1 MNKEKIRKF
10 IIEMRNENKLS
21 QKQLAKKL
29 NISVRKLNK
38 IEKGKLKPNN
48 QLILD
53 LSEIFNIRNYEII
66 NGCKGN
72 SDADK
77 SNAISIVMEEVRKR
91 KKYNKIFI
99 LAISILII
107 VFITIL
113 ISLYKNRDWGFYL
126 NGESQNFTYNDSI
139 FFYDNGTYYFT
150 FGNIKTKN
158 KNITIDDIKYIELKS
173 NDRLIIGSSN
183 ILTGITHE
191 NKGYDELFPKEVV
204 NNIDNWY
211 YKITYTKNN
220 QTFTE
225 IINIENEKMK

>member
-1 MNKEKIRKF
+1 MNKEKIGKF
-10 IIEMRNENKLS
+10 IIEMRNEKKLS
-21 QKQLAKKL
+21 QEQLAKKL
-29 NISVRKLNK
+29 NINIRKLNK

-53 LSEIFNIRNYEII
+53 LSKIFNLKNYEII
-66 NGCKGN
+66 NGYKGN
-72 SDADK
+72 TDIDK
-77 SNAISIVMEEVRKR
+77 NNAISIVMEEMKKR
-91 KKYNKIFI
+91 KKYNKVFIF
-99 LAISILII
+99 AISILII
-107 VFITIL
+107 IFITIL
-113 ISLYKNRDWGFYL
+113 ILIYKNRDWGFYL
-126 NGESQNFTYNDSI
+126 NGESKNFIYNDSM
-139 FFYDNGTYYFT
+139 FFYDNGTYFFT

-158 KNITIDDIKYIELKS
+158 EEITLDDITYIELKS

-225 IINIENEKMK
+225 ILNIENKKMK